1 MSHVNIWK
9 KRISD
14 RTAGA
19 NHLRWDELG
28 AFSPHP
34 ETSAAVAKGQRE
46 TPGGDLVREAVTKWP
61 GPGPRELQRMART

>member
-1 MSHVNIWK
+1 M
-9 KRISD
+9 
-14 RTAGA
+14 
-19 NHLRWDELG
+19 RWDELG